1 MKKMTTSPRW
11 RVALTSAVSA
21 AVLVAAPLVGA
32 QTAHAQPPSPRCHSY
47 PPVPRQLTLSRTV
60 VPAGGTLTFRGNCF
74 APFEQVVA
82 ELHSHE
88 VVLGRF
94 RADAEGVVTG
104 KVTIPR
110 KTTPGDHT
118 FELEG
123 PKSRLQLFAHIKV
136 LRVRHEQGGR
146 GPEQSDWSDG
156 SNGSDHRDGQG
167 GPGQHDSAG
176 RGNSHHRS
184 ALAATGSEQALAGTG
199 SEQALAATGSQALA
213 VSGITAGLIAAG
225 GGTMLAVR
233 RRRSS

>member
-1 MKKMTTSPRW
+1 MTASPRW
-11 RVALTSAVSA
+11 RVALASAASA

-32 QTAHAQPPSPRCHSY
+32 QTAHAQPPSPTCYAY
-47 PPVPRQLTLSRTV
+47 PPVPPQLTLSRTA

-74 APFEQVVA
+74 APFERVVA

-88 VVLGRF
+88 VVLGKF
-94 RADAEGVVTG
+94 KADARGVVTG

-110 KTTPGDHT
+110 KTKLGYHT

-123 PKSRLQLFAHIKV
+123 RKSGLELSARIKV
-136 LRVRHEQGGR
+136 LRAKHVQGHR

-156 SNGSDHRDGQG
+156 
-167 GPGQHDSAG
+167 
-176 RGNSHHRS
+176 RGNSHHRP
-184 ALAATGSEQALAGTG
+184 ALAATGSEQALA
-199 SEQALAATGSQALA
+199 
-213 VSGITAGLIAAG
+213 VSGIAAGLVAAG